1 MAKHTQQAP
10 KPSYFVGILAWL
22 VPGLGHYRLG
32 HRARGAIIFTAIMS
46 LFIMGLAL
54 GSVYVV
60 QPEIHRA
67 WFVAQVLAGLPA
79 LITAWISSH
88 WTAVA
93 GSAAQG
99 VVPVIQDRGFDI
111 GQIYVGVAGLLNLLC
126 ILDAIFRSQMPE
138 SSPSQPSSAKVSS

>member
-1 MAKHTQQAP
+1 MVKPTQQP
-10 KPSYFVGILAWL
+10 SKPFYFVGVLAWL

-32 HRARGAIIFTAIMS
+32 HRARGAIIFTAILT

-60 QPEIHRA
+60 QPKIHRA

-79 LITAWISSH
+79 LITAGISSH
-88 WTAVA
+88 WTAASA
-93 GSAAQG
+93 GAQG

-111 GQIYVGVAGLLNLLC
+111 GQIYVGVAGLLNLLA
-126 ILDAIFRSQMPE
+126 ILDAIFRSQMPDTRA
-138 SSPSQPSSAKVSS
+138 PGASA